1 MVRKEDLMGVLDGR
15 VALVTGA
22 SRGIGAA
29 IAIALG
35 REGAAVGVNYH
46 TSEARA
52 AAVVSTIQS
61 AGGKALAVR
70 ADVRD
75 GTAVRGM
82 VAGMLAAFGR
92 LDLLV
97 NNAGILNDVPLHEMS
112 EETWDEM
119 MATNLRPVFLCSRA
133 VLPHMLERGSGKI
146 INVSSLLAQKGM
158 AGRTH
163 YAAAKGGVLAFTR
176 ALAREVGPRG
186 IHVNAIAPGLI
197 ETELVGEITDE
208 IRRERSAVLALRR
221 IGLAEEVAPT
231 AVFLASDGSNYYSGQ
246 TLSPNG
252 GDTML

>member
-1 MVRKEDLMGVLDGR
+1 MGVLDGR

-46 TSEARA
+46 KSGAQA
-52 AAVVSTIQS
+52 AAVVSAIQA
-61 AGGKALAVR
+61 AGSRALAVR

-75 GTAVRGM
+75 GAAVRRM
-82 VAGMLAAFGR
+82 VGEMLAAFGR
-92 LDLLV
+92 LDVLV

-119 MATNLRPVFLCSRA
+119 MVTNLRPVFLCSRA

-146 INVSSLLAQKGM
+146 INLSSLLAQKGM

-197 ETELVGEITDE
+197 ETELVGEITEE

-231 AVFLASDGSNYYSGQ
+231 AVFLASDGANYYSGQ

>member
-1 MVRKEDLMGVLDGR
+1 MGVLDGR
-15 VALVTGA
+15 AALVTGA

-46 TSEARA
+46 KSEARA
-52 AAVVSTIQS
+52 TAVVSAIQA
-61 AGGKALAVR
+61 AGSQALAVR

-75 GTAVRGM
+75 GAAVRGM
-82 VAGMLAAFGR
+82 VGEMLAAFGQ
-92 LDLLV
+92 LDVLV

-119 MATNLRPVFLCSRA
+119 MAANLRPVFLCSRA
-133 VLPHMLERGSGKI
+133 VLPHMLARGSGKI
-146 INVSSLLAQKGM
+146 INVSSLIGQKGM

-197 ETELVGEITDE
+197 ETELVGPITDE
-208 IRRERSAVLALRR
+208 IRRERSSILALRR
-221 IGLAEEVAPT
+221 IGLPEEVAPT

>member
-1 MVRKEDLMGVLDGR
+1 MGLLDGR

-52 AAVVSTIQS
+52 AAVVSTIQA
-61 AGGKALAVR
+61 AGGNALAVR

-75 GTAVRGM
+75 GAAVRGM
-82 VAGMLAAFGR
+82 VDGMLAAFGR

-97 NNAGILNDVPLHEMS
+97 NNAGILNDAPLHEMS